1 MGGDWPRRSAA
12 TSLCSRAG
20 SAPVLAAADLSPVPQ
35 SRIHQQGQ
43 LEEGTDHHQL
53 LRAARR
59 KPDGTQSHEGLSR
72 VVPLHELPDE
82 PRSGP
87 RTRCARDTPDS
98 QAPTTMRIA
107 RPDAMPPQ
115 PARSGL
121 LTNILRGWNKFW
133 FTPASPLPLGLIRI
147 CTGFVILYI
156 HAIYSL
162 DLLALVGP
170 EGWIDHKTI
179 TEFRTGT
186 QFYPIPGGWPSDGSP
201 DDMFSTTP
209 SQGLPSWSVY
219 FHITD
224 TTAIVACHIG
234 FLIAMA
240 MFTVG
245 FATRVTSVL
254 AWVGVI
260 SYIQRTPTT
269 VFGMD
274 TMMNILMVYLMIGP
288 SGATLSVDR
297 WIQKWR
303 ARKEGREPDPVQP
316 SVMANFAI
324 RLMQVR

>member
-1 MGGDWPRRSAA
+1 
-12 TSLCSRAG
+12 
-20 SAPVLAAADLSPVPQ
+20 
-35 SRIHQQGQ
+35 
-43 LEEGTDHHQL
+43 
-53 LRAARR
+53 
-59 KPDGTQSHEGLSR
+59 
-72 VVPLHELPDE
+72 
-82 PRSGP
+82 
-87 RTRCARDTPDS
+87 
-98 QAPTTMRIA
+98 
-107 RPDAMPPQ
+107 
-115 PARSGL
+115 
-121 LTNILRGWNKFW
+121 
-133 FTPASPLPLGLIRI
+133 
-147 CTGFVILYI
+147 
-156 HAIYSL
+156 
-162 DLLALVGP
+162 
-170 EGWIDHKTI
+170 
-179 TEFRTGT
+179 
-186 QFYPIPGGWPSDGSP
+186 
-201 DDMFSTTP
+201 TP

-324 RLMQVR
+324 RLMQVHFCFIYMASGLSKLQGPAWWNGTALWGTMANYSFAPMDWPAYKDFLAFLARN